1 MTNSQKQ
8 TGISTTEAVCR
19 RIHGTA
25 LKAGGE
31 RGSRIANRVTGALG
45 LGTIDLSTGDLD
57 ASKAR

>member
-1 MTNSQKQ
+1 MKNRMKTPG
-8 TGISTTEAVCR
+8 TSTTEAVCR

-45 LGTIDLSTGDLD
+45 LGTIDLSED
-57 ASKAR
+57 AR